1 MSTADEMVI
10 NMVNKNYQKRVNR
23 MKRLEVLA
31 LLSEFR
37 MERRQRKARERSRR
51 AGMINAMLWL
61 ALKVEAAILGA
72 AAIILIL
79 AH

>member
-1 MSTADEMVI
+1 MSADEQVI
-10 NMVNKNYQKRVNR
+10 QMVN
-23 MKRLEVLA
+23 A
-31 LLSEFR
+31 PH
-37 MERRQRKARERSRR
+37 ERREQLQQRSKLAKRERQQKARERSRR

-61 ALKVEAAILGA
+61 VLKVEAAILGA